1 MATLDMTEI
10 GHSGLKRSGGIIEE
24 EFLRELK
31 GSRWWRVVR
40 EMQQDAVIGGV
51 LLAIEL
57 SLRQVAVEIEAADD
71 TPQADEARLFVEE
84 CLGDMSS
91 SWADTLSEIVTMLS
105 YGYSYLEIVYKRRM
119 GDNRDTGKASKYD
132 DGRVGWRKWAIR
144 SQDSLDRWD
153 FDGEGGLQGMWQVQD
168 YGSPVLIPI
177 EKALLFRTS
186 THKGNPEGKSA
197 LRSAYTAWY
206 YKRNISR
213 IEAIGVERDL
223 AGLPVVYMPPNY
235 LSANA
240 TANERALFA
249 AMKEIVTNIR
259 RDEQEGVIMPM
270 LYDDDGNKLFDLQLL
285 TSGGGRQFDTDA
297 IIARYNQQI
306 SMSVL
311 ADFIM
316 MGHEKVG
323 SYALSAT
330 KSSLFKTALDAWLQ
344 AIAAVINTHAIPRL
358 LRLNGIALEF
368 APKLCFG
375 RVGEITL
382 EDVTM
387 WIDSVA
393 KAGGQLFPHLE
404 TENHLR
410 RLVGLPPLD
419 EEEYQA
425 REDERKASEQAD
437 REAKARPPAFVPQGD
452 AQDDSQDDTQE
463 AEMSTQEMMAQLLAA
478 QRILA
483 RG

>member
-1 MATLDMTEI
+1 MATNDMREI
-10 GHSGLKRSGGIIEE
+10 GSTGLRRSGGVVEE

-31 GSRWWRVVR
+31 GPRWWRVVR

-71 TPQADEARLFVEE
+71 SPQAEETRLFVEE
-84 CLGDMSS
+84 CLADMSS
-91 SWADTLSEIVTMLS
+91 SWADTLSEILTMLS
-105 YGYSYLEIVYKRRM
+105 YGYSYLEVVYKRRN

-132 DGRVGWRKWAIR
+132 DGRIGWRKWAIR
-144 SQDSLDRWD
+144 SQDSLDRWQ
-153 FDGEGGLQGMWQVQD
+153 FDDEGGLQGMWQVQD
-168 YGSPVLIPI
+168 IGAPVLIPI
-177 EKALLFRTS
+177 EKAFLFRTS
-186 THKGNPEGKSA
+186 THKGNPEGRSV

-213 IEAIGVERDL
+213 IEAIGIERDL

-235 LSANA
+235 LSSNA
-240 TANERALFA
+240 TAAEQALFA
-249 AMKEIVTNIR
+249 AMKEVVTNIR
-259 RDEQEGVIMPM
+259 RDEQEGVIMPT
-270 LYDDDGNKLFDLQLL
+270 LYDDSGHKLFELQLL
-285 TSGGGRQFDTDA
+285 ASGGSRQFDTDA
-297 IIARYNQQI
+297 IIARYNQQM

-316 MGHEKVG
+316 LGHEKVG

-344 AIAAVINTHAIPRL
+344 AIAGVINAHAIPRL
-358 LRLNGIALEF
+358 MRLNGMTLDIA
-368 APKLCFG
+368 PRLCFG
-375 RVGEITL
+375 TVGEITL

-410 RLVGLPPLD
+410 RLVGLPMID

-425 REDERKASEQAD
+425 REDERKASEAAD
-437 REAKARPPAFVPQGD
+437 RAAKARQPVGNEPPQDDG
-452 AQDDSQDDTQE
+452 AQDE
-463 AEMSTQEMMAQLLAA
+463 EMSTQEAMDQLLAA

>member
-1 MATLDMTEI
+1 MATLDMQEI
-10 GHSGLKRSGGIIEE
+10 GQTGLKRSGGVVLE
-24 EFLRELK
+24 EFLRELQ
-31 GSRWWRVVR
+31 GPRWWRVVR

-105 YGYSYLEIVYKRRM
+105 YGYSYLEIVYKRRT
-119 GDNRDTGKASKYD
+119 GDNRDTGKASKYN

-144 SQDSLDRWD
+144 SQDSLDQWA
-153 FDGEGGLQGMWQVQD
+153 FDDEGGLQGMWQVQD
-168 YGSPVLIPI
+168 RGAPVLIPI

-270 LYDDDGNKLFDLQLL
+270 LYDGESKNKLFDLQLL

-375 RVGEITL
+375 RVGEIDL
-382 EDVTM
+382 LDVVEF
-387 WIDSVA
+387 I
-393 KAGGQLFPHLE
+393 KAAGAAGMTLFPGLE

-425 REDERKASEQAD
+425 REDERRANAEAD
-437 REAKARPPAFVPQGD
+437 RAAKARQPVAD
-452 AQDDSQDDTQE
+452 NSAQDDAPQDE
-463 AEMSTQEMMAQLLAA
+463 EMSTQEVMDQLLAA